1 MEKKV
6 RKNKELTVGVA
17 LVSLFVGIAVFV
29 PKVLNTEASDYPQE
43 ETRQEGDGACLCGGG
58 SVLRGTSAHPTA

>member
-29 PKVLNTEASDYPQE
+29 PKVLNTEASNYPQE
-43 ETRQEGDGACLCGGG
+43 ETRQEE
-58 SVLRGTSAHPTA
+58 TAPAYAEADLY

>member
-29 PKVLNTEASDYPQE
+29 PKVLNTEASNYPQE
-43 ETRQEGDGACLCGGG
+43 ETQIGR
-58 SVLRGTSAHPTA
+58 AHV

>member
-29 PKVLNTEASDYPQE
+29 PKVRT
-43 ETRQEGDGACLCGGG
+43 TRRKRRGRRRRRLPMRRRICIE
-58 SVLRGTSAHPTA
+58 GTSAHPTA

>member
-43 ETRQEGDGACLCGGG
+43 ETRQGEE
-58 SVLRGTSAHPTA
+58 TAPAYAEADLY

>member
-6 RKNKELTVGVA
+6 RTVGVA

-43 ETRQEGDGACLCGGG
+43 ETRQEE
-58 SVLRGTSAHPTA
+58 TAPAYAEADLY

>member
-43 ETRQEGDGACLCGGG
+43 ETRQEE
-58 SVLRGTSAHPTA
+58 TAPAYAEAELY

>member
-29 PKVLNTEASDYPQE
+29 PKVLNTEAVSY
-43 ETRQEGDGACLCGGG
+43 THLT
-58 SVLRGTSAHPTA
+58 LPTIPDV

>member
-17 LVSLFVGIAVFV
+17 LVSLFCGHRRICA
-29 PKVLNTEASDYPQE
+29 
-43 ETRQEGDGACLCGGG
+43 EGAEYG
-58 SVLRGTSAHPTA
+58 SVRTTRRKRRGRRRRRLPYAEADLY

>member
-43 ETRQEGDGACLCGGG
+43 ETRQEERLPMRRRICIE
-58 SVLRGTSAHPTA
+58 GTSAHPTA

>member
-43 ETRQEGDGACLCGGG
+43 ETRQRRRRLPMRRRICIE
-58 SVLRGTSAHPTA
+58 GTSAHPTA

>member
-29 PKVLNTEASDYPQE
+29 PKVLPLIHVSNWM
-43 ETRQEGDGACLCGGG
+43 L
-58 SVLRGTSAHPTA
+58 